1 MNKKPI
7 KYTPGMFHMCMIVDG
22 LDCWDMFQFPNLMW
36 GLGFEMDACNS
47 FEEYRK
53 NIKLPLKPA
62 HSKRDERRNILY
74 LLEHADRQIVGNYL
88 FSMWR
93 YYMHWSWGWDH
104 YDVDFLRRIVLILED
119 KYKKE

>member
-1 MNKKPI
+1 MKKATLQ
-7 KYTPGMFHMCMIVDG
+7 YTPGMFHLCMITDDLDFWDG
-22 LDCWDMFQFPNLMW
+22 FPEMMG

-53 NIKLPLKPA
+53 KSKLKLNQA
-62 HSKRDERRNILY
+62 TSERENKRNILY

-93 YYMHWSWGWDH
+93 YYTHWSYGYDH
-104 YDVDFLRRIVLILED
+104 YDVDFLRRIIRILED
-119 KYKKE
+119 KYKK